1 MRKYL
6 CSKNLER
13 TFIVIALIGLL
24 FRFLHLPGGSMFFI
38 LGATL
43 LCLFYYPF
51 GLAYLQ
57 GISIQSIFKKAAYQN
72 TTVFISL
79 LALFGGLSLTMLLIG
94 IQFKLQFWPGAH
106 VMLTAGIVTASII
119 LFIAAIKLQGANHLK
134 LKRLYTR
141 GGILLAVAIALR
153 LTPTPAIVDIIYSST
168 PCYRDALKEVMA
180 HPENELAQAKLMQY
194 RQGYLREEK
203 GMPCP

>member
-24 FRFLHLPGGSMFFI
+24 FKFLHLPGGSMFFI

-72 TTVFISL
+72 TTLVISL
-79 LALFGGLSLTMLLIG
+79 LALFGGLALAMLLIG

-106 VMLTAGIVTASII
+106 VNLMAGIV
-119 LFIAAIKLQGANHLK
+119 FIALLLLLSFLLLK
-134 LKRLYTR
+134 SDNRQNLKRLYIR
-141 GGILLAVAIALR
+141 GSILLAVAIMLR
-153 LTPTPAIVDIIYSST
+153 LTPTPAIVDIIYSDR
-168 PCYRDALKEVMA
+168 PCYRDTLKEVMV
-180 HPENELAQAKLMQY
+180 HPENEDAQEKLMQY
-194 RQGYLREEK
+194 HQGYLREEK